1 MKVSLKTMMPMI
13 AASSIVAASCTYV
26 SDNAKEY
33 LKKNDRTQA
42 EYNDLVKGLDLS
54 NEKSNVVLQSRLDSL
69 AYRDIFNSTQASKDS
84 AKVADFNMIASKY
97 RADFPKNEINM
108 VDSAKNSIEKKL
120 TDSKITIKD
129 LDGIKSKVKQNL
141 GRDVHSVVTM
151 QHLADDWA
159 YRKFFNKI
167 GIYKDSIPQ
176 KCDEISKAIG
186 EYN

>member
-1 MKVSLKTMMPMI
+1 
-13 AASSIVAASCTYV
+13 
-26 SDNAKEY
+26 
-33 LKKNDRTQA
+33 
-42 EYNDLVKGLDLS
+42 
-54 NEKSNVVLQSRLDSL
+54 
-69 AYRDIFNSTQASKDS
+69 
-84 AKVADFNMIASKY
+84 
-97 RADFPKNEINM
+97 M

-141 GRDVHSVVTM
+141 GRDVHSVITM